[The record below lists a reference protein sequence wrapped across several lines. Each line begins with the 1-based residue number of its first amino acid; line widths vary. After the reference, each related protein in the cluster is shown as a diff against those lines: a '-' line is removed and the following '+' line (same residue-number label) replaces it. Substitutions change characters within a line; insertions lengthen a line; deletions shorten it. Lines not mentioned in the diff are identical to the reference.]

1 MAEHLHLHPGS
12 NEHSGRLDLKP
23 YCAELPLR
31 SLVMGVD
38 NIHYDVYLS
47 PRWTEQTRIYLLE
60 LIRQTAKLSFNV
72 EKSSKSPK
80 KPETGAWKRQLL
92 ELLQA
97 SLTRAKYEKHIEID
111 LLLRVGS

>member
-12 NEHSGRLDLKP
+12 NGQPGRLDLKP

-47 PRWTEQTRIYLLE
+47 PRFTEQTRVYLLE
-60 LIRQTAKLSFNV
+60 LIRQTAKLNYSV
-72 EKSSKSPK
+72 EKSTKPLK

-97 SLTRAKYEKHIEID
+97 SL
-111 LLLRVGS
+111 